1 MKNLIAF
8 VAALLFSMAAAC
20 AMAQPAFPS
29 KPIRLLVGFEP
40 GGPLDTQARIIAQK
54 ITQTAGMQVVVE
66 NRPGADSIIA
76 SDLVARSVPDGHTL
90 ILISAGHT
98 MNPNFVK
105 QLPYHP
111 YNDFTPIA
119 QVASAPFILVVHPS
133 LPVQT
138 TQDFIRYAKERP
150 GQLNYGS
157 TGTGS
162 TLMLAME
169 LFNVM
174 AGITMTHV
182 PYKGGAP
189 ATADLIAGRTQ
200 VMMNNVV
207 STLQNA
213 RAGKLRALAVT
224 APQRSASAPE
234 LPPVSDTLPG
244 YDVEA
249 WYGIIA
255 PKGLPTPI
263 AARLNAEVAKALAQ
277 ADVRERFVALGL
289 QPVGGSPEQ
298 FANLIQRELK
308 KWAKVVADRGIAQ
321 E

>member
-1 MKNLIAF
+1 MKNLIARI
-8 VAALLFSMAAAC
+8 AALLFSMAAAC
-20 AMAQPAFPS
+20 AVAQPAFPS

-76 SDLVARSVPDGHTL
+76 SDLVARSAPDGHTL

-169 LFNVM
+169 LFNAM
-174 AGITMTHV
+174 AGVKMTHI

-224 APQRSASAPE
+224 TLQRSASAPE
-234 LPPVSDTLPG
+234 LPPVSDTLPA
-244 YDVEA
+244 YEVEA
-249 WYGIIA
+249 WYGIVA

-263 AARLNAEVAKALAQ
+263 VARLNAEVVKALAQ

-289 QPVGGSPEQ
+289 QSVGGSPEQ

-308 KWAKVVADRGIAQ
+308 KWAKVVADQGIKP

>member
-1 MKNLIAF
+1 MKNLIARI
-8 VAALLFSMAAAC
+8 AALLFGMLAAYAV
-20 AMAQPAFPS
+20 AQPAFPS

-54 ITQTAGMQVVVE
+54 ITQTGGMQMVVE
-66 NRPGADSIIA
+66 NRPGADAIIA
-76 SDLVARSVPDGHTL
+76 SDLVARSAPDGHTL

-111 YNDFTPIA
+111 YNDFTPI
-119 QVASAPFILVVHPS
+119 VEVSSAPFILVVHPS
-133 LPVQT
+133 LPVKT
-138 TQDFIRYAKERP
+138 TQEFIRYAKERP

-169 LFNVM
+169 LFNAM
-174 AGITMTHV
+174 AGVKMTHI

-224 APQRSASAPE
+224 TLQRSASAPE

-244 YDVEA
+244 YEVEA
-249 WYGIIA
+249 WYGIVG

-263 AARLNAEVAKALAQ
+263 LARLNAEIVKALTQ
-277 ADVRERFVALGL
+277 PDVRERFVALGL
-289 QPVGGSPEQ
+289 QSVGGSPEQ
-298 FANLIQRELK
+298 FARLIQSDLK
-308 KWAKVVADRGIAQ
+308 KWAKVVANSGITP